1 MMKSFYLVL
10 CCIFFFCDSFPTQL
24 SARPLPTQWPVGKSR
39 HMIPMSC
46 KKKNDSIEEDNSNEI
61 IFQEKKH
68 GLLSLSRRDLFS
80 KTSSAALGLMCTIT
94 EYPTQVQAMAE
105 KTTTTPYKI
114 LRRLRSVPTFCIVNN
129 EGVPFLIFDGQAA
142 SATATGYFFLSF
154 SSAVQALQG
163 ARREDAKGVWSNAK
177 IIIVPLGVSLQLSLS
192 ETQREAINNGI
203 AFNALSKIIVSSE
216 GIQNAKQV
224 ELDNGNNPE
233 KWSQIEKVP
242 LFYIDGLKLSD
253 GREPRYFNQLDLWRE
268 WDRQHPVILYDQQQ
282 SSRQRPRTQIVD
294 MLDLYRTAFDNV
306 DAFDKIANL
315 ALVPVE
321 ETVLVGKELMKISIP
336 PNYNVKQ
343 GYLVQ

>member
-1 MMKSFYLVL
+1 MARGKKSAYDSDVL
-10 CCIFFFCDSFPTQL
+10 QKKERQYRGGQQQRNNFPREETRPAKFESTGSIFENKFCCSWTDVHYHGISYTGSGD
-24 SARPLPTQWPVGKSR
+24 GG
-39 HMIPMSC
+39 
-46 KKKNDSIEEDNSNEI
+46 EDNDDALQNFAETAFRSD
-61 IFQEKKH
+61 
-68 GLLSLSRRDLFS
+68 LL
-80 KTSSAALGLMCTIT
+80 
-94 EYPTQVQAMAE
+94 
-105 KTTTTPYKI
+105 
-114 LRRLRSVPTFCIVNN
+114 IVNN